1 LARKRGLGR
10 GLDALLSDAGLS
22 SAQGAGAA
30 GIRDGELRELPI
42 DLLDRG
48 RYQPRTR
55 FEPKA
60 LESLADSIRAQGVV
74 QPIVVRPAKAGG
86 RFEIIAG
93 ERRWRAAQMAGV
105 QTVPA
110 VVRDIAD
117 DAALAIALIE
127 NIQREDLNPL
137 EEARALRRLIDE
149 FEMTHQAA
157 ADAVGRSRAAIS
169 NALRLLDLDPEVA
182 THLEEGDIEMGH
194 ARALLA
200 LDSIGQRQAAE
211 RIIAKGMTARDAE
224 ALVRSMLGGPKASD
238 EPRPRD
244 ADVHQLQERLAAYLG
259 AGVSLQHRQRGNG
272 KLTINY
278 ANLEQLD
285 GILER
290 IGVPS
295 EDAE

>member
-1 LARKRGLGR
+1 MARKRGLGR

-60 LESLADSIRAQGVV
+60 LESLADSIRCARCGAANSST
-74 QPIVVRPAKAGG
+74 PGKSR
-86 RFEIIAG
+86 RFDSKSSLENA
-93 ERRWRAAQMAGV
+93 AGV
-105 QTVPA
+105 QRRWPEYRLSRR

-149 FEMTHQAA
+149 F
-157 ADAVGRSRAAIS
+157 R
-169 NALRLLDLDPEVA
+169 NDP
-182 THLEEGDIEMGH
+182 
-194 ARALLA
+194 
-200 LDSIGQRQAAE
+200 
-211 RIIAKGMTARDAE
+211 
-224 ALVRSMLGGPKASD
+224 
-238 EPRPRD
+238 
-244 ADVHQLQERLAAYLG
+244 
-259 AGVSLQHRQRGNG
+259 
-272 KLTINY
+272 
-278 ANLEQLD
+278 
-285 GILER
+285 
-290 IGVPS
+290 PS
-295 EDAE
+295 CC